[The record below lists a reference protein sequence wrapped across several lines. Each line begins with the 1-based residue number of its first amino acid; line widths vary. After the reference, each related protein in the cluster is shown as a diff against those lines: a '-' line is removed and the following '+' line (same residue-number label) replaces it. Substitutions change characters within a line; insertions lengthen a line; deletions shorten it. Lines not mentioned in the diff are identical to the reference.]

1 MEAVRDAEK
10 QDNSGGQQMD
20 PFASFFGGNQ
30 QQQGRQAKKGKD
42 ARVELSVSL
51 EDMYV
56 CQLLISLKFFF
67 FILHRPGDENLI
79 LVILKNIK

>member
-1 MEAVRDAEK
+1 MEAVREAEK

-56 CQLLISLKFFF
+56 CQLLISLKKKIFFYS
-67 FILHRPGDENLI
+67 FISLHRPGDENFI
-79 LVILKNIK
+79 

>member
-1 MEAVRDAEK
+1 MRDAEK

-20 PFASFFGGNQ
+20 PFAAFFGGNQ

-51 EDMYV
+51 EDMCV
-56 CQLLISLKFFF
+56 VSFCFSCISQ
-67 FILHRPGDENLI
+67 
-79 LVILKNIK
+79 